1 MTNIDKDGNE
11 SVETISYKIKIIDV
25 ARFMASSLLNLV
37 DNLTEVSHKIKCK
50 DCDCF
55 LEYENAKD
63 NLNKYKYL
71 SCNKGY
77 SNKLDEE
84 LKKKNLEYNKFSN
97 NDINKFILLLR
108 KGVFPYGYMDDWKK
122 FNETTLPEKE
132 ELYSN
137 LNMEGI
143 TDADHMHGKGVCK
156 VFEIRNLGEYY
167 DLYLKKDILL
177 LADVFETLEKKF

>member
-84 LKKKNLEYNKFSN
+84 LRKK
-97 NDINKFILLLR
+97 I
-108 KGVFPYGYMDDWKK
+108 
-122 FNETTLPEKE
+122 
-132 ELYSN
+132 
-137 LNMEGI
+137 
-143 TDADHMHGKGVCK
+143 
-156 VFEIRNLGEYY
+156 
-167 DLYLKKDILL
+167 
-177 LADVFETLEKKF
+177 